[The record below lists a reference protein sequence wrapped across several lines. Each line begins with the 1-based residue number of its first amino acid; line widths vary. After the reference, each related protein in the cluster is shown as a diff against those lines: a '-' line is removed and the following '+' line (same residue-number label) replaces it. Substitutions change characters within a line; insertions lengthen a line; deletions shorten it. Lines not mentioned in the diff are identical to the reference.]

1 MSVAYTKYTS
11 MGTFHSS
18 SELGVL
24 GEELGERY
32 LKEKGYKILQ
42 KNYCNAFGKRLGE
55 IDIVAEKSQ
64 ELIFVEVKSRLG
76 ALGSTLLP
84 EANITREKLR
94 KLERIAQCYLR
105 EKRSEK
111 RPYHFDALSVLYDPA
126 LKKAHIRHLEHIFI

>member
-1 MSVAYTKYTS
+1 

-42 KNYCNAFGKRLGE
+42 KNYCNTIGKRLGE

-64 ELIFVEVKSRLG
+64 ELVFIEVKSRLG
-76 ALGSTLLP
+76 APGSSIVP
-84 EANITREKLR
+84 EANITRDKLR

-126 LKKAHIRHLEHIFI
+126 LKKAHIRHLEYIYL

>member
-1 MSVAYTKYTS
+1 MF

-18 SELGVL
+18 SELGIL
-24 GEELGERY
+24 GEELGCRY
-32 LKEKGYKILQ
+32 LRNKGYRILQ
-42 KNYCNAFGKRLGE
+42 TNYCNTFGKRLGE
-55 IDIVAEKSQ
+55 IDIVAEKGQ
-64 ELIFVEVKSRLG
+64 ELVFVEVKSRLG
-76 ALGSTLLP
+76 TLDSALVP

-111 RPYHFDALSVLYDPA
+111 RPYHFDALSVLYDFA